1 MTQVIMSTEG
11 RYEVSEVEHGRVYR
25 WNPGH
30 VVLEC
35 ECGERL
41 TLTRSESTCPECCAD
56 HAGVIGAWLGTVAG
70 KKEDETL
77 HPWRYWHSSED
88 DGMPF

>member
-11 RYEVSEVEHGRVYR
+11 RYEISEVEHGRVYR
-25 WNPGH
+25 WNPGR

-35 ECGERL
+35 ECGERP
-41 TLTRSESTCPECCAD
+41 TLTRSESTCPECGAD

-70 KKEDETL
+70 RKADEAL

-88 DGMPF
+88 NGIPF